1 MEPLRAGDPRQVG
14 EFRLQARLGAG
25 GMGQVFLGYSPA
37 GRAVAVKIC
46 HHDLAADPAFVL
58 RFAREVDAA
67 SSVNGLYTAQ
77 VIAAGPRDDPPWLA
91 TTYVPGPSLQQM
103 IRGNGPLPEA
113 AVWRL
118 AAGLA
123 EALRAIHAR
132 GIVHRDL
139 KPTNVL
145 LAADGPKVIDFGVAR
160 ALDGSVLTTTGY
172 ALGSP
177 SYMSPEQVAG
187 QPAGPASDVFA
198 LGSVICFAASG
209 VVPFGEGDAPSVLF
223 KIMYEQPIL
232 GAMPS
237 VALRDLAA
245 ACLARDAEHRATL
258 AWVLSAAMPYVQ
270 GGAATSFWPGSVAE
284 VIGRYAGAPIPPA
297 EPPPPAGP
305 TPPAAPPP
313 PAGPTPPPVPA
324 LATAV
329 TTKPPDGA
337 ASRPVGRRTLF
348 AGVAGVAGVAVA
360 GLAAGGWALSRN
372 GSPGSSS
379 AQGPSALWTRQTGGP
394 VTSGA
399 AIDGEL
405 VYIGGHD
412 GHIYVLDAANGKL
425 ARAIPTDG
433 SVLAAVTVGG
443 GLVIAGSEGHRVYGV
458 PTGSGKPAW
467 TYVTGGPVRGKPA
480 VAGGVVYVGSD
491 DRYLYALDATHGGR
505 IWRTKTDGAVR
516 SSVLAAG
523 LPLALNYVYAGANDG
538 VLYALDNQSGK
549 IRWRFRA
556 GGAVNSGPMLDNDTL
571 YIGTDN
577 GSLYEVFSDQAT
589 SDWSFPAGGAIQ
601 GSLATA
607 GGTVYAGSASGSV
620 YAVDLGT
627 GDQIWRYR
635 TGSPVRSGLAVA
647 GDVLYAG
654 GDDGYLS
661 AIDIGSGSQL
671 WRFRTGGAIR
681 SQILAAGGVVYF
693 GSLDHNIYAV
703 PTG

>member
-1 MEPLRAGDPRQVG
+1 MEPLRAGDPRLVG

-77 VIAAGPRDDPPWLA
+77 VVAAGPRDDPPWLA

-103 IRGNGPLPEA
+103 IRGHGPLPEA

-123 EALRAIHAR
+123 EALRAIHSR

-198 LGSVICFAASG
+198 LGSVICFAACG

-223 KIMYEQPIL
+223 KIMYEQPVL
-232 GAMPS
+232 GAIPS
-237 VALRDLAA
+237 AALRELAA
-245 ACLARDAEHRATL
+245 ACLARDTERRATL
-258 AWVLSAAMPYVQ
+258 AGVLSAATPYVQ
-270 GGAATSFWPGSVAE
+270 GGAATSFWPGPVAE
-284 VIGRYAGAPIPPA
+284 VIARYASAPMPPA
-297 EPPPPAGP
+297 EPPL
-305 TPPAAPPP
+305 TPPPAPPP
-313 PAGPTPPPVPA
+313 APPPTPLPVLVEA
-324 LATAV
+324 LPTPVTAK
-329 TTKPPDGA
+329 TPDGA
-337 ASRPVGRRTLF
+337 ASRPVSRRTLF
-348 AGVAGVAGVAVA
+348 AGVAGVAVA

-372 GSPGSSS
+372 DSPASGS
-379 AQGPSALWTRQTGGP
+379 AQSPSALWKRQTGGP

-399 AIDGEL
+399 AIDGGL

-412 GHIYVLDAANGKL
+412 GHIYALDAADGKV

-433 SVLAAVTVGG
+433 SVLAAVTVSG
-443 GLVIAGSEGHRVYGV
+443 GLVVAGSEGRRVYGV

-467 TYVTGGPVRGKPA
+467 TYVTGEAVRGKAA
-480 VAGGVVYVGSD
+480 VADGVVYVGSD
-491 DRYLYALDATHGGR
+491 DRYLHAMDAVHGKA
-505 IWRTKTDGAVR
+505 IWRTRTDGAVR
-516 SSVLAAG
+516 SDVLAAG
-523 LPLALNYVYAGANDG
+523 NPLALDYVYAGANDG
-538 VLYALDNQSGK
+538 VLYAFNTQSGK

-556 GGAVNSGPMLDNDTL
+556 GGAVNSGPLLDGGEL

-589 SDWSFPAGGAIQ
+589 SNWSFPAGGAIQ

-607 GGTVYAGSASGSV
+607 GGTVYAGSANGSV
-620 YAVDLGT
+620 YAVDLAT

-654 GDDGYLS
+654 SDDGYLS
-661 AIDIGSGSQL
+661 AIDIGSGSRL

-681 SQILAAGGVVYF
+681 SQILAAGSVVYF
-693 GSLDHNIYAV
+693 GSLDHTIYAV
-703 PTG
+703 PTS

>member
-1 MEPLRAGDPRQVG
+1 MEPLRAADPRQVG

-46 HHDLAADPAFVL
+46 HQDLAADPAFVL

-77 VIAAGPRDDPPWLA
+77 VVAAGPRDDPPWLA

-103 IRGNGPLPEA
+103 IRGHGPLPGA

-123 EALRAIHAR
+123 EALRAIHSR

-187 QPAGPASDVFA
+187 QPAEPASDVFA
-198 LGSVICFAASG
+198 LGSVICFASCG

-223 KIMYEQPIL
+223 KIMYEQPVL
-232 GAMPS
+232 DAMPS
-237 VALRDLAA
+237 AALRELAA
-245 ACLARDAEHRATL
+245 ACLARDVEHRATL
-258 AWVLSAAMPYVQ
+258 AGVLSAAMPYVQ
-270 GGAATSFWPGSVAE
+270 GGAATSFWPGPVAE
-284 VIGRYAGAPIPPA
+284 VIARYAGAPMPPA
-297 EPPPPAGP
+297 EPP
-305 TPPAAPPP
+305 
-313 PAGPTPPPVPA
+313 PTPPPVPA
-324 LATAV
+324 LSTPVAAKT
-329 TTKPPDGA
+329 PD
-337 ASRPVGRRTLF
+337 RPVSRRTLF

-360 GLAAGGWALSRN
+360 GLAAGGWALSQN
-372 GSPGSSS
+372 GSPASNS
-379 AQGPSALWTRQTGGP
+379 AQSPRALWTRQTGGP

-399 AIDGEL
+399 AIDGGL

-412 GHIYVLDAANGKL
+412 GHVYALEAANGKL
-425 ARAIPTDG
+425 ARTIPADG
-433 SVLAAVTVGG
+433 AVLAAVTVSG
-443 GLVIAGSEGHRVYGV
+443 GLLVAGSEGRRVYGV
-458 PTGSGKPAW
+458 PTGSSKPAW

-491 DRYLYALDATHGGR
+491 DHYLYALDATHGGR
-505 IWRTKTDGAVR
+505 IWRAKTDGAVR
-516 SSVLAAG
+516 SGVLAAG
-523 LPLALNYVYAGANDG
+523 NPLALDYVYAGADDG
-538 VLYALDNQSGK
+538 VLYAFNTQSGK

-556 GGAVNSGPMLDNDTL
+556 GGAVNSGPLLDGGEL

-589 SDWSFPAGGAIQ
+589 SNWSFPAGGAIQ

-607 GGTVYAGSASGSV
+607 GGTVYAGSANGSV

-627 GDQIWRYR
+627 GDQIWRFR

-654 GDDGYLS
+654 SDDGYLS
-661 AIDIGSGSQL
+661 AIDIGSGSRL
-671 WRFRTGGAIR
+671 WRYRTGGAIR
-681 SQILAAGGVVYF
+681 SQLLAAGGVVYF

-703 PTG
+703 PTS